1 MDAVKIGSFAYFAC
15 NSCKVLDVK
24 NWAHAKKSEDENGE
38 AYYELVKWPTDHVC
52 APGASYHLVKSFRD
66 KCHDAV
72 SQDPAKSI
80 PQIYKDIKE
89 EICRDL
95 TDDEKKSF
103 LDEIPELHS
112 MRPQLYSHRKK
123 FVPVVDPN
131 PCDLCGQTFLS
142 VSALKIHEAA
152 KHNIRPTKEKPIC
165 DVCGKIFTRSDHLN
179 SHIAKVHLKNIK
191 LTTF

>member
-1 MDAVKIGSFAYFAC
+1 MDAVKIGSLAYFAC
-15 NSCKVLDVK
+15 NTCKVLDVK

-38 AYYELVKWPTDHVC
+38 AYYELIKWPTDHVC

-95 TDDEKKSF
+95 TDDERKSF
-103 LDEIPELHS
+103 LDEIPEFHS
-112 MRPQLYSHRKK
+112 LKPNLYIHRRK
-123 FVPVVDPN
+123 FIQKTDH
-131 PCDLCGQTFLS
+131 PCDRCGQIFFS
-142 VSALKIHEAA
+142 VNALKIHEAT
-152 KHNIRPTKEKPIC
+152 KHNLRADKKKPMC
-165 DVCGKIFTRSDHLN
+165 DICGKIFKRSDHLN
-179 SHIAKVHLKNIK
+179 RHLATHSAVKMER
-191 LTTF
+191 